1 MYCPEGPNTVPFGG
15 YESGVGVGDGGIYA
29 PIVSVEEHWIGWVQL
44 SEAHSCVAYNRLDP
58 EPTVEQTGHIMCCKD
73 VDR

>member
-44 SEAHSCVAYNRLDP
+44 SEAHSCVA
-58 EPTVEQTGHIMCCKD
+58 
-73 VDR
+73 